1 MQKIHLSKTVLIISV
16 QVILLLVLLI
26 ALWLQERQSA
36 KAMSRQTAPDS
47 GPETSAAWISCSIP
61 SGVMEQAFRLDINS
75 CQAPVHLSWID
86 LLACLGSE
94 YGGDFSRFQQED
106 LDSLAKALSAGA
118 AMDELVSDPVSFS
131 QYKETYQAVLGGLVG
146 YFRQEMDAPEITGSS
161 SSGSSD
167 GNAQGNS
174 GNDTPDSSGSDIPAP
189 LEKVWVT
196 KYGLKAFSPIAMDF
210 PYTDSDDFD
219 TKGLCG
225 RNERHLGH
233 DMAGQE
239 GTPVIAVESGTVE
252 SMSWNRENGWQ
263 LGIRSLDSGRYYL
276 YGHLRK
282 NYPYQSN
289 LDIGSRVTAGDVI
302 GYLGR
307 TGGGEEENTD
317 QAVSPHLHFG
327 LQIREN
333 AGNSG
338 SFDGIWVDCSQ
349 LIRFL
354 SMNQSRVEKIEGTME
369 WSRIYHQEDLDA
381 GAL

>member
-36 KAMSRQTAPDS
+36 KAMSRQTAPNS

-174 GNDTPDSSGSDIPAP
+174 GNNTPDSSGSDIPAP

-263 LGIRSLDSGRYYL
+263 LGIRSLDNSRYYL

-327 LQIREN
+327 LQIREKT
-333 AGNSG
+333 GNSG

-369 WSRIYHQEDLDA
+369 WSRVYHQEDLDA